1 MLIQSFLFQAFSLQG
16 TLVEGAAFAASNL
29 RFKSCRKDSVESC
42 ASLELSHF
50 SLGGKTAA
58 QRLMLQRFQQ
68 KDWVRRLGEEGFSV
82 CLCFEDV
89 GFSVWGDFSA
99 CVIVLV
105 CARVLYARNDC
116 VSVCMCMCAL
126 C

>member
-29 RFKSCRKDSVESC
+29 RFKSCKKDSVESC

-68 KDWVRRLGEEGFSV
+68 KDWVRRLGEKGFSV
-82 CLCFEDV
+82 CVLRMW
-89 GFSVWGDFSA
+89 GFQSGEISVHA
-99 CVIVLV
+99 
-105 CARVLYARNDC
+105 C
-116 VSVCMCMCAL
+116 VSVCMCAL